1 MDRTMPVNQNLLHAV
16 KESIMKNVV
25 KNEDV
30 IFISPPGEPPQ
41 EQSTKG
47 GIQRDNPYSRITS
60 VLSRLEV
67 ARRNILA
74 NSSLIDSRDRPPIDD
89 YANISQVYE
98 PLNKLLAILLPH
110 LKFERVNISNTDSPK
125 IIFSK
130 DISHSISD
138 SPNQVDINKLTR
150 VEIEVISEFLPLVEY
165 QILRKLTP
173 RSDAS
178 SYSDVVVLMDMP
190 GARLPSQLQSL
201 LLEYIRSVV
210 REEDER
216 IQFII
221 VTSRSDLFD
230 KATSE
235 ERFMLLPSEHLAKDS
250 NQLVK
255 VSYEQ
260 MYLMH

>member
-1 MDRTMPVNQNLLHAV
+1 
-16 KESIMKNVV
+16 
-25 KNEDV
+25 
-30 IFISPPGEPPQ
+30 
-41 EQSTKG
+41 
-47 GIQRDNPYSRITS
+47 
-60 VLSRLEV
+60 
-67 ARRNILA
+67 
-74 NSSLIDSRDRPPIDD
+74 
-89 YANISQVYE
+89 
-98 PLNKLLAILLPH
+98 
-110 LKFERVNISNTDSPK
+110 
-125 IIFSK
+125 
-130 DISHSISD
+130 
-138 SPNQVDINKLTR
+138 
-150 VEIEVISEFLPLVEY
+150 
-165 QILRKLTP
+165 
-173 RSDAS
+173 
-178 SYSDVVVLMDMP
+178 MDMP